1 MSKKSY
7 RDILDSAAADSLSRN
22 SDLWPKLSAQ
32 LERNSPMLAPR
43 IRPVMAM
50 LLAILTL
57 MVLSGA
63 VYALGRSLGYFPG
76 LGLVEQNAPFHA
88 LPEPISQTRDGV
100 TITIKQATL
109 NADQMS
115 VTLFVENI
123 PAEKRSF
130 WILPDS
136 KWCMSNP
143 ELHLTDGQVVKL
155 SSATL
160 NPLDGGYESQLK
172 FSSIP
177 MGITDM
183 TLFVPCI
190 QTAREPGILP
200 ENWELPLRFVP
211 ASPQLAL
218 TMIPVKEIPTATQ
231 TAQTTP
237 ATETI
242 PTSDS
247 ATTDRLSILQVID
260 TGDAY
265 ILVGGFTPPAPA
277 ANEKGIYAIADQI
290 LTDSNGQVIEWQPA
304 VDLDLTPYIVAN
316 RGKDVWALKVTK
328 KIVSPLHIMYRTQY
342 LYSPVPQDAYT
353 FEFDAGS
360 NPQAGQEWNL
370 NQEFQLAGHALT
382 LDKITAGA
390 GSYTF
395 AFHTEDPSVEGLGLN
410 SQGIQ
415 IEGYTPVDFR
425 GYGLVGSWSVTK
437 IYSEMPRG
445 KLKITFSEIY
455 LYGNSQDW
463 TMDWQP

>member
-1 MSKKSY
+1 MNDKRMKDALENIA
-7 RDILDSAAADSLSRN
+7 RRGVPEN
-22 SDLWPKLSAQ
+22 TNLWPRLSAQ
-32 LERNSPMLAPR
+32 FERKSPMNILR
-43 IRPVMAM
+43 TRPFVAM
-50 LLAILTL
+50 LIALLILLA
-57 MVLSGA
+57 LSGVA
-63 VYALGRSLGYFPG
+63 YALGRSLGYFPG
-76 LGLVEQNAPFHA
+76 LGLVEQNAPFQA
-88 LPEPISQTRDGV
+88 LPGPISQTRDGV

-130 WILPDS
+130 WVLPDS

-218 TMIPVKEIPTATQ
+218 TMIPVKEIPTATH

-237 ATETI
+237 AIETT

-265 ILVGGFTPPAPA
+265 ILVGCFTPPAPS

-328 KIVSPLHIMYRTQY
+328 KFVSPLHITYRTQY

-360 NPQAGQEWNL
+360 NPQAGQEWVV

-382 LDKITAGA
+382 LDKITADV
-390 GSYTF
+390 GSYIFSFYTD
-395 AFHTEDPSVEGLGLN
+395 DPSVESLGFH
-410 SQGIQ
+410 SPGIQ
-415 IEGYTPVDFR
+415 IEGYTPVNFGAR
-425 GYGLVGSWSVTK
+425 ELVGSWSVTK
-437 IYSEMPRG
+437 IYSEIPRG
-445 KLKITFSEIY
+445 KVKITFSEIY

>member
-1 MSKKSY
+1 
-7 RDILDSAAADSLSRN
+7 
-22 SDLWPKLSAQ
+22 
-32 LERNSPMLAPR
+32 
-43 IRPVMAM
+43 
-50 LLAILTL
+50 
-57 MVLSGA
+57 
-63 VYALGRSLGYFPG
+63 
-76 LGLVEQNAPFHA
+76 
-88 LPEPISQTRDGV
+88 
-100 TITIKQATL
+100 
-109 NADQMS
+109 
-115 VTLFVENI
+115 
-123 PAEKRSF
+123 
-130 WILPDS
+130 
-136 KWCMSNP
+136 
-143 ELHLTDGQVVKL
+143 
-155 SSATL
+155 
-160 NPLDGGYESQLK
+160 
-172 FSSIP
+172 
-177 MGITDM
+177 M
-183 TLFVPCI
+183 TLFVSCI

-237 ATETI
+237 ATETTS
-242 PTSDS
+242 TSDS

-265 ILVGGFTPPAPA
+265 ILVGGFTPPNPS
-277 ANEKGIYAIADQI
+277 ANEKGIYAISDQI

-304 VDLDLTPYIVAN
+304 ADLDLTPYIVAN

-328 KIVSPLHIMYRTQY
+328 NFVAPLHIIYRTQY

-370 NQEFQLAGHALT
+370 NQEFQLAGHSLT

-395 AFHTEDPSVEGLGLN
+395 SFHTEDPSVEGLGLN

-425 GYGLVGSWSVTK
+425 GYELVGSWSVTK

-463 TMDWQP
+463 TMEWQP